1 MGWMGGEAGWGAEPE
16 IRNADFVTGKNS
28 PTGSAVRAKEP
39 ALRLPAAFHTGYA
52 PDMTL
57 FTRSLWPERVRRP
70 YLRLAGALIAAPV
83 VLASVL
89 TLLAFLIAGSTE
101 ATEDATLAMT
111 NEAAVVFFITLPAFT
126 LTFGL
131 AGVGL
136 LWSLARR
143 GVLAWLITGAGAG
156 ALVATGHGLFVEG
169 GIIPIQM
176 AVAVVLG
183 LGLFTLIRWIA
194 GVRSS

>member
-1 MGWMGGEAGWGAEPE
+1 
-16 IRNADFVTGKNS
+16 
-28 PTGSAVRAKEP
+28 
-39 ALRLPAAFHTGYA
+39 
-52 PDMTL
+52 MTL
-57 FTRSLWPERVRRP
+57 FTRSLWPERIRRP

-83 VLASVL
+83 VLASVM

-143 GVLAWLITGAGAG
+143 GVTAWLITGAGAG